1 MDINVLREKFND
13 WRFEETNGK
22 SPYRL
27 IIDKYDFDCQL
38 FDFVEYEVLKNFY
51 ETLDYLMDFLNTN
64 GFIRFEY
71 NGDVRRNVFEF
82 INEDHE
88 IFVNFDLYGYEIQSC
103 NDDIEFTVESFI
115 DEIKAIMNTNT

>member
-13 WRFEETNGK
+13 WRFEGTNGK

-27 IIDKYDFDCQL
+27 IIDKYDFECQL